1 MKTARR
7 SRPARLLRTAGTR
20 AIAAVL
26 LGAAGSPASAG
37 LKRSQG
43 GPRPVGP
50 RARFVRDRTAAIQL
64 GNALF
69 WDMQLAPLGDDPG
82 PTLRLEWQRAPS
94 ISPRRLM

>member
-7 SRPARLLRTAGTR
+7 SRPARLLRTAGT

-37 LKRSQG
+37 LKRSEG
-43 GPRPVGP
+43 GPRPVAP
-50 RARFVRDRTAAIQL
+50 NRARFVRDRTAAMQL

-69 WDMQLAPLGDDPG
+69 WATTMSPQRPL
-82 PTLRLEWQRAPS
+82 
-94 ISPRRLM
+94 